1 MSELGSQPE
10 EKPELTEKKIS
21 ELSPFDRKLSVK
33 FVVIEKTES
42 REITSKKT
50 NEVHTLADIKVGDET
65 GNIVLTLWD
74 ETIDKVSEGQTYVI
88 NNVYVNVFQE
98 SMRLALGKWGILED
112 TDEVIELDSANM
124 ENDRS
129 AEVHNDTRRRRRF
142 DNRRGGGRDSSDGSR
157 W

>member
-1 MSELGSQPE
+1 MSEIEPQPE

-98 SMRLALGKWGILED
+98 SMRLALGKWGTLED

-142 DNRRGGGRDSSDGSR
+142 DDRRGGGRDSSDGSR
-157 W
+157 

>member
-10 EKPELTEKKIS
+10 EKLELTEKKIS

-50 NEVHTLADIKVGDET
+50 NEAHTLADIKVGDET

-98 SMRLALGKWGILED
+98 HMRLALGKFGTLED

-129 AEVHNDTRRRRRF
+129 AEVHTVTRSRRRI
-142 DNRRGGGRDSSDGSR
+142 DNRRARGRDSSDNSN
-157 W
+157 